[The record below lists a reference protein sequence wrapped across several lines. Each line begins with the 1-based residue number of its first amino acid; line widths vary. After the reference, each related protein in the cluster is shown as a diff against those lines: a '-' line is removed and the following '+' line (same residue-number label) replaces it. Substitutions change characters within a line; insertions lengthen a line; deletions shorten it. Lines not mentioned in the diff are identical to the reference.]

1 MLAAFIPYFT
11 IAGTEQPVE
20 LPGVRQFVLFAGAV
34 ALQVIILAAG
44 HAYLRLAWREDA
56 GLPADERDRE
66 IERRAITWAYYVL
79 IAGMIVVGF
88 VTPFTSHGWG
98 IVNAALLIV
107 VAAEAVHY
115 AGIGLSYRRQA

>member
-1 MLAAFIPYFT
+1 
-11 IAGTEQPVE
+11 
-20 LPGVRQFVLFAGAV
+20 VRQFVLFAGAV
-34 ALQVIILAAG
+34 VLQVIILAAG